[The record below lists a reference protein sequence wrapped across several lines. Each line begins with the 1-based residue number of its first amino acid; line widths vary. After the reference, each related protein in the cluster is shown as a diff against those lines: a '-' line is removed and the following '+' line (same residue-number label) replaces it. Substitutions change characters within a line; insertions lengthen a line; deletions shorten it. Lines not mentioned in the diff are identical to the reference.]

1 MIAHTEP
8 QLRSAATS
16 TVISGRSLLLQRKCA
31 CGGSSGLTANCS
43 QCEKKKLVGQP
54 LQTKLR
60 INEPGDEYE
69 QEADR
74 VAEQVMRMRDSELN
88 AGYSPLHG
96 MPLVQRTVVDSQTG
110 IGEVPDS
117 VQRVLSSSGQTL
129 DADTRAFFEPRF
141 GHDFG
146 NVRIHSDAAAEQSA
160 HEVSA
165 RAYTVG
171 NDIVFGAGGPAP
183 RTHEGQRLIA
193 HELTHVVQ
201 QGVGNKMTSA
211 LQRSPVF
218 PDDSCDSE
226 KVEAKITDYV
236 AIALDLVKRAVTS
249 LSNPEEVAGP
259 LRRFFHVD
267 LTKPGH
273 VGIALPILRDNL
285 AKLQTVLEGP
295 VNSYCETRPEYRTR
309 TRDDEERGS
318 RSRAFTRRDKE
329 TKRIILAEGV
339 TYNRNIF
346 RVTGLTIQRQVVNT
360 IIHEYSHLAQIGHGE
375 LDPADFSNEHSTK
388 VRGLTMFEALNN
400 AESYLRFV
408 RAVTSAPRST
418 DSLKQPAPEPG
429 AGSDC
434 GSLDQLL
441 PPRFPQAEVE
451 DRPDLEAYFP
461 RLQGK
466 CFRLL
471 RGGDDSCFGYCLH
484 RAAGGDALSKGANIA
499 IPPTIEEFDS
509 AFAQYYEPIELDA
522 VDAANPPG
530 DAVLALFARGNTPAH
545 TACRSDI
552 EYEGAYLWESK
563 VSPVFPLI
571 LHHLSDLEGGAAG
584 DVVRLYKRRAVQEP

>member
-1 MIAHTEP
+1 MA
-8 QLRSAATS
+8 
-16 TVISGRSLLLQRKCA
+16 
-31 CGGSSGLTANCS
+31 
-43 QCEKKKLVGQP
+43 
-54 LQTKLR
+54 
-60 INEPGDEYE
+60 
-69 QEADR
+69 
-74 VAEQVMRMRDSELN
+74 
-88 AGYSPLHG
+88 
-96 MPLVQRTVVDSQTG
+96 
-110 IGEVPDS
+110 
-117 VQRVLSSSGQTL
+117 
-129 DADTRAFFEPRF
+129 
-141 GHDFG
+141 
-146 NVRIHSDAAAEQSA
+146 
-160 HEVSA
+160 
-165 RAYTVG
+165 
-171 NDIVFGAGGPAP
+171 
-183 RTHEGQRLIA
+183 
-193 HELTHVVQ
+193 
-201 QGVGNKMTSA
+201 SA

-236 AIALDLVKRAVTS
+236 AIALELVKRAVTS
-249 LSNPEEVAGP
+249 LSNPKEVAGP

-273 VGIALPILRDNL
+273 VDIALPMLRDNL
-285 AKLQTVLEGP
+285 AKLQAALEGP

-329 TKRIILAEGV
+329 TKKIILAEGV

-346 RVTGLTIQRQVVNT
+346 RVTGLTLQRQVVNT

-400 AESYLRFV
+400 AESYMRFV
-408 RAVTSAPRST
+408 RAVASAPRST
-418 DSLKQPAPEPG
+418 GSPKQPAAETAPDQAKNKGEEITTAPEPG

-451 DRPDLEAYFP
+451 DRPDLETYYP

-509 AFAQYYEPIELDA
+509 AVAQYYEPIQLDA
-522 VDAANPPG
+522 VDAANPPS